1 MRKQRSDFENL
12 PIASKYF
19 LQKLGAKV
27 TPQTIDRQL
36 TTHPS
41 FPSVLSL
48 SETLS
53 DLAIDNMAV
62 SITADRLEEVPFPAV
77 AHFSRGHF
85 VVLDSF
91 ENGQVSYFDPAKGNI
106 TQPVEEFVQEWSGV
120 LLMAELD
127 EKTHRGEESFMFKKY
142 RTPLIVGSTIL
153 LFVLGII
160 AGFVKVP
167 TGWATWLPLLGLKAI
182 GLTTAVLLILKE
194 EGISNALVHKIC
206 DTNTKTSCGQ
216 VLDSPAAKL
225 FGWLKMSHL
234 GLIYF
239 GGGSLALLTG
249 IASGNLFSIV
259 VCLGVLTVLALPY
272 TLFSVYYQAAV
283 VKKWCVL
290 CLVVQLVFWLEFAA
304 GASIWGYNANL
315 FNWTSIFHV
324 TISFGLVT
332 IFWLLFKPSFQIKKD
347 LLEQE
352 TKLNFFLKNDQIM
365 QSVIESAPPAL
376 PVNFD
381 DQVILGDPEAP
392 IEVTMVSNVFCG
404 PCAKKHEALVKLMD
418 ELPGILRVQVL
429 FTAKKDAEDKQNQVS
444 QHLIG
449 LHYQYDYKQCLEAS
463 SFWYKHKDQ
472 EALVKK
478 YPLTEESLQ
487 KAQQLHAQH
496 ASWVEREHI
505 TGTPTILVQGRQLPV
520 GFDLENFKSYWR
532 SMAMAEEEG

>member
-91 ENGQVSYFDPAKGNI
+91 ENGQVSYFDPAKGHI
-106 TQPVEEFVQEWSGV
+106 TQSLGEFVPEWSGV

-127 EKTHRGEESFMFKKY
+127 QETHRGEEGFLFKKY

-160 AGFVKVP
+160 AGFVTVP
-167 TGWATWLPLLGLKAI
+167 AGWATWLPLLGLKAI

-259 VCLGVLTVLALPY
+259 VCLGVFTVLALPY

-304 GASIWGYNANL
+304 GAPIWSYGTSL

-324 TISFGLVT
+324 IISFGLVT
-332 IFWLLFKPSFQIKKD
+332 MFWLLFKPSFQLKKD
-347 LLEQE
+347 LLERE

-449 LHYQYDYKQCLEAS
+449 LHYQYDYKKCLEAS

-505 TGTPTILVQGRQLPV
+505 TGTPTILVQGRQLPI